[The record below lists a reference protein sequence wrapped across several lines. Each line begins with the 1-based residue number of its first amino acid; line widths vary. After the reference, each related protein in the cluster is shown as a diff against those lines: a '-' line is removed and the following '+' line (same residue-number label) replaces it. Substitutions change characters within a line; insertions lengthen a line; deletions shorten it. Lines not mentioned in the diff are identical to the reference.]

1 MPWKNYFCAEYP
13 PRHTSLPSAHLG
25 KLLILGIREEGL
37 KGEEDPATALDIS
50 KPDAFGGR
58 GAKKGSEEE
67 ATKAWKGLGTPP
79 RYAVLIQPARKIDE
93 PPDFLSNHRC
103 SDTCSQLHNFS
114 PLFVRGHSGRSRSRS
129 GSHASTFS
137 AMIFL
142 LNFQIFHDSF
152 FLSSF
157 FILDLGKQKFAEGKK
172 IGFKRDR
179 FIPVVR
185 NFAGEFH
192 FPESTSENRSIPEN
206 RDPDERQRVN
216 ENRSASIKGVSM
228 EIRIVTRKEF
238 PEF

>member
-1 MPWKNYFCAEYP
+1 
-13 PRHTSLPSAHLG
+13 
-25 KLLILGIREEGL
+25 
-37 KGEEDPATALDIS
+37 
-50 KPDAFGGR
+50 
-58 GAKKGSEEE
+58 
-67 ATKAWKGLGTPP
+67 
-79 RYAVLIQPARKIDE
+79 
-93 PPDFLSNHRC
+93 
-103 SDTCSQLHNFS
+103 
-114 PLFVRGHSGRSRSRS
+114 
-129 GSHASTFS
+129 
-137 AMIFL
+137 MIFL

-185 NFAGEFH
+185 NFAREFH

>member
-114 PLFVRGHSGRSRSRS
+114 PLFVRGHSARSRSRS

-152 FLSSF
+152 FLSF
-157 FILDLGKQKFAEGKK
+157 FLF
-172 IGFKRDR
+172 
-179 FIPVVR
+179 
-185 NFAGEFH
+185 
-192 FPESTSENRSIPEN
+192 
-206 RDPDERQRVN
+206 
-216 ENRSASIKGVSM
+216 
-228 EIRIVTRKEF
+228 
-238 PEF
+238 